1 MWTCIKCSTINDDA
15 CASCPKCGA
24 ARSVGRFGST
34 SQPAVHN
41 AQAYSAPIQQ
51 RPAPMA
57 EPSDP
62 PHASISAPQAMYYA
76 DFSHVR
82 AGRMLMLLGTVLSL
96 AAVVLTLLL
105 AWRQYD
111 ALCAAVLG
119 LLFADVSAL
128 PAFVRVGV
136 YCLLS
141 LFAAALSS
149 LPGVWTLALG
159 KALHRLS
166 RMEELL

>member
-1 MWTCIKCSTINDDA
+1 MWTCIKCNTVNDDT

-34 SQPAVHN
+34 RQPIVRN
-41 AQAYSAPIQQ
+41 ADAYSAPVQQ
-51 RPAPMA
+51 RPAPTA
-57 EPSDP
+57 EPAAG
-62 PHASISAPQAMYYA
+62 PHASINAPQTVYYA

-96 AAVVLTLLL
+96 AAALLTLAL

-111 ALCAAVLG
+111 TLCAAVLG
-119 LLFADVSAL
+119 LLFSDVSAL
-128 PAFVRVGV
+128 PAFVRVGI
-136 YCLLS
+136 YCLLA

-149 LPGVWTLALG
+149 LPGVWTLSLG
-159 KALHRLS
+159 KTLRRLN